1 MNDPDIDL
9 ISPEPLSVI
18 GTNPIFKVIFKNHLD
33 ITDKTL
39 VLGLITKWG
48 TPILTLSTHQIEN
61 GVHVFMIKPKY
72 QLLDK
77 SIVQF
82 VIKFDKFVIKDD
94 ASFSKRRPLILVY
107 TINNELANKSKEA
120 IIAEPK
126 RSRPVMMM
134 GSSSNPPLFKPHQ
147 AKKQRLAD
155 TSSSGLKSLWKK
167 PTSYTDYERYES
179 TILSLLNLQSVPA
192 SRSSIRLFIIT
203 FLNDIDKITPLIIES
218 PITLTKIRKKILDI
232 QSLQLEGD
240 EERIKRFILVT
251 GSDEW
256 HVHMEITNDAEAA
269 ALQNNDFLKVDIS
282 NEKSFFVAKELDIE
296 ERLLLRFEEAKE
308 RGDVLEIDN
317 DDNEDDE
324 EDNLDISIDSS
335 LEDFSSE
342 KPIKNEIL

>member
-1 MNDPDIDL
+1 MNDPDINL

-18 GTNPIFKVIFKNHLD
+18 GTNPVFKVIFKDHLD

-39 VLGLITKWG
+39 VLGLITKWN
-48 TPILTLSTHQIEN
+48 TTIPTLSTHQIEN
-61 GVHVFMIKPKY
+61 GVHIFMIKPKF

-82 VIKFDKFVIKDD
+82 VIKFDKFVIKND
-94 ASFSKRRPLILVY
+94 ASFLKRRPLILVY
-107 TINNELANKSKEA
+107 TINNELANKNKEPVFS
-120 IIAEPK
+120 EPK
-126 RSRPVMMM
+126 RSRPMMM
-134 GSSSNPPLFKPHQ
+134 CPSVNNSMGKPRQ
-147 AKKQRLAD
+147 VKKQRPAD
-155 TSSSGLKSLWKK
+155 TSSLGLKSLWKK
-167 PTSYTDYERYES
+167 PTSYTDYEHYES
-179 TILSLLNLQSVPA
+179 TVLALLNLQTVPA

-203 FLNDIDKITPLIIES
+203 CLNDVDKITPVIIET
-218 PITLTKIRKKILDI
+218 PVNLTKIRKKILDI

-308 RGDVLEIDN
+308 RGDVLEINNDDSDDDN
-317 DDNEDDE
+317 DG
-324 EDNLDISIDSS
+324 ISIDSS
-335 LEDFSSE
+335 LENSSFE
-342 KPIKNEIL
+342 KTIKNEIL